1 MGILCGKAW
10 KPAPRAVKAQ
20 RPIRTSSQIPIG
32 DHQMAKTEQVQRAV
46 RRVPFTPFTI
56 HIADGRSYLVKHPEQ
71 VAVAGGRELVFIGND
86 ERIHEIE
93 MINITE
99 IHLPS

>member
-1 MGILCGKAW
+1 LWESLETGATCGQSA
-10 KPAPRAVKAQ
+10 APDPHVIADPDR
-20 RPIRTSSQIPIG
+20 

-71 VAVAGGRELVFIGND
+71 VAVAGGRELVFIGDD
-86 ERIHEIE
+86 EGIHEIE